1 VHDMM
6 GSAGML
12 RGWVAVWT
20 THMLWLLAALT
31 VSVGAAA
38 VAELLIGARARHE
51 WGKLAPVMPAAT
63 IDSRDRSVVQRK
75 PAGE

>member
-1 VHDMM
+1 MHDMI

-20 THMLWLLAALT
+20 THMLWLLAVLT

-38 VAELLIGARARHE
+38 VAELLIGARARH
-51 WGKLAPVMPAAT
+51 
-63 IDSRDRSVVQRK
+63 Q
-75 PAGE
+75 